1 MPDKEST
8 RVSRRSYLKLGAG
21 LMACGA
27 SGVAQQN
34 PGGIA
39 TLDRLLRTQ
48 TDPNRR
54 ILLQGGVV
62 LSLDPK
68 VGDFEKAD
76 VLIEGK
82 RIAAVGPNLAA
93 AARSALVV
101 NATDRIVMPGF
112 VDTHHHQYET
122 LLRSILADGLLRDE
136 PKNYG
141 SVIQG
146 IFTPVYLP
154 EDAYISELVAS
165 LNQINAGV
173 TTTVDTSQ
181 VSLSPAHSDACIA
194 GLKESGRRAVFA
206 YSAGVG
212 PASQYPQDITRLRK
226 QYFSSGDQLLT
237 LALHAGV
244 NADQW
249 KLARSVGAPIV
260 SHFISGDLQQ
270 MKSAG
275 LLGPDNEYI
284 HCTQLNEATWKLIAD
299 TGGKVSIA
307 PAIEMQMRHGM
318 PPFQT
323 ALDHGI
329 RPSLSVDVECN
340 MTADMFSIMRA
351 AFTLQRALVNE
362 RAIAGEKK
370 LPRLLT
376 SRDTI
381 ELATIEG
388 ARVAH
393 LDSKIGTLTPG
404 KEADIV
410 MLATDRINVF
420 PMNNVPGTVLTLMD
434 TSNVENVF
442 IAGRVMKWQGRL
454 VGVDL
459 SRIRRTI
466 DTARNGLL
474 ARARYP
480 RNFFESCC
488 APV

>member
-1 MPDKEST
+1 MPDKNPT
-8 RVSRRSYLKLGAG
+8 RISRRSFSKLGAG
-21 LMACGA
+21 WMACAVPGA
-27 SGVAQQN
+27 AQQKS
-34 PGGIA
+34 GDAA
-39 TLDRLLRTQ
+39 TLDRLLRVQ

-62 LSLDPK
+62 LSLDAK

-101 NATDRIVMPGF
+101 NAADRIVMPGF

-122 LLRSILADGLLRDE
+122 LLRSILADGLLRDGS
-136 PKNYG
+136 KNYG

-154 EDAYISELVAS
+154 QDAYISELVAS
-165 LNQINAGV
+165 LNQISAGV

-212 PASQYPQDITRLRK
+212 PANQYPQDITRLRK

-237 LALHAGV
+237 LALHAAL
-244 NADQW
+244 NANHW

-260 SHFISGDLQQ
+260 SHFISGDLQP
-270 MKSAG
+270 MKNAG
-275 LLGPDNEYI
+275 LLGPDHEYI
-284 HCTQLNEATWKLIAD
+284 HCTQLNEANWKLIAD
-299 TGGKVSIA
+299 SGGKVSIA

-351 AFTLQRALVNE
+351 AFTLQRALANQ
-362 RAIAGEKK
+362 RAIAGEKNA
-370 LPRLLT
+370 PRLLT
-376 SRDTI
+376 ARDTL

-420 PMNNVPGTVLTLMD
+420 PMNNAPGTVVTLMD

-459 SRIRRTI
+459 DRIRRTI
-466 DTARNGLL
+466 DTARDGLL
-474 ARARYP
+474 ARAKYP
-480 RNFFESCC
+480 RNLFASCC
-488 APV
+488 APA